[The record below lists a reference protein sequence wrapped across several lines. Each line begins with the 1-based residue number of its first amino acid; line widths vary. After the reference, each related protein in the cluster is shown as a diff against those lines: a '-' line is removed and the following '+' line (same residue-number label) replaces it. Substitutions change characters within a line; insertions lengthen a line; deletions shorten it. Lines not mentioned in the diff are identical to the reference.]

1 MNMIKLPKDKIK
13 ASRRDPKKLVIF
25 GKPKAGKTTILSE
38 LDNCLIVDLES
49 GAQMVD
55 AMKFDVVKY
64 AEDHKIS
71 LLDTIKNL
79 IQTLS
84 EEKVKN
90 GKNTYKYIALDTV
103 TKLEELALPL
113 AADFYRKQPIGANWV
128 GSDVRKLPNGA
139 GYLYL
144 KEAFFFI
151 LEQFNRVCD
160 TLILIGHLKDKMIN
174 LDGQDMTEKALDLT
188 GKTSRLVAA
197 DADAI
202 GYIYREENRTILNF
216 AASESL
222 EAGARS
228 EHLKGKQIVIADSDS
243 DGKISVYWNRVFI
256 DK

>member
-1 MNMIKLPKDKIK
+1 MIELPKSKIK
-13 ASRRDPKKLVIF
+13 ASRKDPRKLVIF
-25 GKPKAGKTTILSE
+25 GKPKAGKSTILSR
-38 LDNCLIVDLES
+38 LDNCLLIDLEQGTS
-49 GAQMVD
+49 MLD
-55 AMKFDVVKY
+55 ALKIDVVKT
-64 AEDHKIS
+64 AEENNTTNLKV
-71 LLDTIKNL
+71 IKD
-79 IQTLS
+79 IIKTLS
-84 EEKVKN
+84 DVKSKT
-90 GKNTYKYIALDTV
+90 GKNPYKYIAIDTI
-103 TKLEELALPL
+103 TKLEELSLPL
-113 AADFYRKQPIGANWV
+113 AADMYRKQPIGANWA

-174 LDGQDMTEKALDLT
+174 IDGQDMTEKALDLT

-202 GYIYREENRTILNF
+202 GYIYREDNKTVLNF

-228 EHLKGKQIVIADSDS
+228 EHLKGKQIVIAESDDS
-243 DGKISVYWNRVFI
+243 GKLSVYWDKVFI

>member
-1 MNMIKLPKDKIK
+1 MIKLPKTKVK
-13 ASRRDPKKLVIF
+13 ASRRDPKKLIIF
-25 GKPKAGKTTILSE
+25 GKPKAGKSTILSR
-38 LDNCLIVDLES
+38 LDNCLLVDLES
-49 GAQMVD
+49 GTSMLD
-55 AMKFDVVKY
+55 AVKIDVLKV
-64 AEDHKIS
+64 AEENGVEI
-71 LLDTIKNL
+71 LDVIKNL
-79 IQTLS
+79 IKELS
-84 EEKVKN
+84 TEKKAT
-90 GKNTYKYIALDTV
+90 GKNPYKYIALDTI
-103 TKLEELALPL
+103 TKLEEIALPL
-113 AADFYRKQPIGANWV
+113 AAEFYRKQPMGANWA

-174 LDGQDMTEKALDLT
+174 VDGQDMTEKALDLT

-202 GYIYREENRTILNF
+202 GYIYREDNKTVLNF

-228 EHLKGKQIVIADSDS
+228 EHLKGKQIVIADSAE
-243 DGKISVYWNRVFI
+243 DGKVNVYWDRIFI